1 MPEGHGND
9 AERRRRRPHRTRMQD
24 APMISVAGKRAVCA
38 GRGCAAP
45 VFGPGVRLPCASGN
59 KRKGSGTLEE
69 QEILSALV
77 LATSAAHRA
86 RGLLCADPN
95 GDAML
100 LVPCHDIHTV
110 GMGHRLDVAFVDRA
124 GQVIEAHRAVGP
136 LRRLRNARAEAVV
149 ERFASCEPWFRPGD
163 RIGLACMSAAIRE
176 EHHEEGRP
184 KAADRRPS

>member
-24 APMISVAGKRAVCA
+24 TPMISVAGKRAVCA

-95 GDAML
+95 GDAL
-100 LVPCHDIHTV
+100 SRHPYRGHGPSAGRGFRRPCGT
-110 GMGHRLDVAFVDRA
+110 GHRGPSCGRPLATSAQRTRGGGRRTVRKL
-124 GQVIEAHRAVGP
+124 RAV
-136 LRRLRNARAEAVV
+136 V
-149 ERFASCEPWFRPGD
+149 
-163 RIGLACMSAAIRE
+163 SA
-176 EHHEEGRP
+176 GRP
-184 KAADRRPS
+184 HRLGLYVCCNKRRTSRGRPP

>member
-24 APMISVAGKRAVCA
+24 TPMISVAGKRAVCA

-136 LRRLRNARAEAVV
+136 SAQRTRGGGRRTVRKLRAVV
-149 ERFASCEPWFRPGD
+149 
-163 RIGLACMSAAIRE
+163 SA
-176 EHHEEGRP
+176 GRP
-184 KAADRRPS
+184 HRLGLYVCCNKRRTSRGRPP

>member
-1 MPEGHGND
+1 
-9 AERRRRRPHRTRMQD
+9 MQD
-24 APMISVAGKRAVCA
+24 TPMISVAGKRAVCA

-124 GQVIEAHRAVGP
+124 VGP

-163 RIGLACMSAAIRE
+163 RIGLACMSAAISE